1 MFAVVGGHGSEVKC
15 FACHHCG
22 VRIHGVHEIN
32 LRISQLADSRYD
44 FHALEMQ
51 RLLLSVRLPAIE
63 DENELLAFRTDYG
76 TVRQSRD
83 LLLARM
89 YQSGDVH
96 SGNQPVGVA
105 SGNLGMYGD
114 GLGLRV
120 HGASGSPKTPC
131 L

>member
-1 MFAVVGGHGSEVKC
+1 LV
-15 FACHHCG
+15 
-22 VRIHGVHEIN
+22 
-32 LRISQLADSRYD
+32 LP
-44 FHALEMQ
+44 
-51 RLLLSVRLPAIE
+51 VRLPTIE
-63 DENELLAFRTDYG
+63 DENELLAFRADYG

-89 YQSGDVH
+89 YQ

-120 HGASGSPKTPC
+120 HGAVNQR
-131 L
+131 

>member
-1 MFAVVGGHGSEVKC
+1 MFAAVGGHGSEVKC
-15 FACHHCG
+15 FPCHHGG
-22 VRIHGVHEIN
+22 VRIHRVHEID
-32 LRISQLADSRYD
+32 LRISEIAGSGYD
-44 FHALEMQ
+44 FHTPET
-51 RLLLSVRLPAIE
+51 IE
-63 DENELLAFRTDYG
+63 DENELLAFRADYG

-89 YQSGDVH
+89 YQ

-120 HGASGSPKTPC
+120 HGAVNQR
-131 L
+131 

>member
-15 FACHHCG
+15 FACYYCG

-32 LRISQLADSRYD
+32 LRISQLAGSRYD

-63 DENELLAFRTDYG
+63 DENELLAFRADYG

-89 YQSGDVH
+89 YQ

-120 HGASGSPKTPC
+120 HGAVNQR
-131 L
+131 